1 MCLML
6 ASSMGLCLESLFLSL
21 GAAVSEDGSVC
32 VMQTFVLLL
41 SAFGSAL
48 SSFCYLLIIQL
59 RAWECAGCLLL
70 QWCAP

>member
-6 ASSMGLCLESLFLSL
+6 ASSMGMCLESLFLSL

-41 SAFGSAL
+41 SAIAFA
-48 SSFCYLLIIQL
+48 F
-59 RAWECAGCLLL
+59 ANF
-70 QWCAP
+70 